1 MTNTSYH
8 QKLSLDDKKP
18 ICSLCNEESLYYCTM
33 NDEYYCVKHV
43 LGHDENELLLYFL
56 KDHYLDLSMEEA
68 EHNSRIEKIAEI
80 ILSDNISLDEQE
92 QNKLK
97 KYHIFAM
104 QNYGLNQDEASELVN
119 EAFLYLKLKQ
129 APDIDPLTKGDEF
142 GAGFS

>member
-1 MTNTSYH
+1 
-8 QKLSLDDKKP
+8 
-18 ICSLCNEESLYYCTM
+18 
-33 NDEYYCVKHV
+33 
-43 LGHDENELLLYFL
+43 
-56 KDHYLDLSMEEA
+56 MEEA

-97 KYHIFAM
+97 KYHSFAM
-104 QNYGLNQDEASELVN
+104 QNYRLDQDEASDLVN

-129 APDIDPLTKGDEF
+129 SPDIDPLTKGDEF

>member
-1 MTNTSYH
+1 M
-8 QKLSLDDKKP
+8 D
-18 ICSLCNEESLYYCTM
+18 
-33 NDEYYCVKHV
+33 
-43 LGHDENELLLYFL
+43 
-56 KDHYLDLSMEEA
+56 EA

-97 KYHIFAM
+97 KYHIFTM

>member
-1 MTNTSYH
+1 MG
-8 QKLSLDDKKP
+8 
-18 ICSLCNEESLYYCTM
+18 ES
-33 NDEYYCVKHV
+33 
-43 LGHDENELLLYFL
+43 
-56 KDHYLDLSMEEA
+56 

-97 KYHIFAM
+97 KYHVFAM
-104 QNYGLNQDEASELVN
+104 QNYGLNQDEAAELVN

-129 APDIDPLTKGDEF
+129 APDIDPLTKGDEV